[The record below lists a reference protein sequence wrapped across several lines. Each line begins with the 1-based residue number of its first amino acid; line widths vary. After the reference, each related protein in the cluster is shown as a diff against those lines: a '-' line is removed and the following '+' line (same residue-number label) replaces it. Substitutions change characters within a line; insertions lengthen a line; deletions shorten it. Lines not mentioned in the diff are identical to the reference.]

1 MTLKI
6 KERTLHVKNVAGGA
20 EELAA
25 DGGMCM
31 CSYGLAN

>member
-6 KERTLHVKNVAGGA
+6 KERTLHVKKVAGGA

-25 DGGMCM
+25 DGGMVHV
-31 CSYGLAN
+31 